1 MAHTC
6 HAFECTKVVKPE
18 MFMCLSHWRRV
29 PRELQR
35 RIWALY
41 RPGQCDDKN
50 ISNGYALTA
59 KAAIVAV
66 AKLDG
71 KTVPENDPCLTLY
84 DACIGT
90 STQPSLAAQT
100 QLCFRAAKDIVF
112 KEHEEL
118 LKDLDDRILKEIG

>member
-29 PRELQR
+29 PRELQK

-50 ISNGYALTA
+50 ISAGYAKTA
-59 KAAIVAV
+59 KQAIVDV
-66 AKLDG
+66 AAKEG
-71 KTVPENDPCLTLY
+71 KTVPEDHECLRLY
-84 DACIGT
+84 DYCIGT
-90 STQPSLAAQT
+90 STQPSIVAQV
-100 QLCFRAAKDIVF
+100 QER
-112 KEHEEL
+112 
-118 LKDLDDRILKEIG
+118 LKL